1 MRRTRTIPR
10 DALRVGKSTTGLGL
24 FAVRDIEP
32 GMYVEY
38 TGTLMP
44 TAEANKLRAAR
55 YLFEVNGA
63 WTIQGHGRD
72 NLARYI
78 NHSCAPNCESVQD
91 GKRIFIKA
99 LRRIQAG
106 TELTYDYGEEYT
118 DEFIKP
124 HGCKCR
130 KCLR

>member
-1 MRRTRTIPR
+1 
-10 DALRVGKSTTGLGL
+10 
-24 FAVRDIEP
+24 
-32 GMYVEY
+32 MYVEY
-38 TGTLMP
+38 TGELMP
-44 TAEANKLRAAR
+44 TEEANKLRAAR
-55 YLFEVNGA
+55 YLFEVNSA

-72 NLARYI
+72 NVARYI
-78 NHSCAPNCESVQD
+78 NHSCDPNCESVQD

-99 LRRIQAG
+99 LRHISAG

-130 KCLR
+130 RCLRR